1 MVRSPHTVG
10 HENDHTRLP
19 LFHPQREVIPDPTDF
34 PWVSEDARC
43 PLQPFS
49 QVFSPTRRSSG
60 TGRREA
66 LGTNKFGT
74 LAVCGYSGLD
84 DNSADKGT
92 LELGHLEFLY

>member
-1 MVRSPHTVG
+1 MRTITQG
-10 HENDHTRLP
+10 CP
-19 LFHPQREVIPDPTDF
+19 LSILQREVIPDPTDF